1 MKSIKIAS
9 IMWASKNTTLK
20 EVGKELKEECIN
32 LDKGSINLDECIN
45 LELDV
50 YSTKE
55 IEDDKIRERC
65 IRSLENSSI
74 NLIYGG
80 VGDAWIEV
88 QSRIEEIAK
97 NIPTIILGHDTG
109 LWSLST
115 VKSKIVVDVNAYI
128 VMDGKEN
135 LKNMLKYICNEIL
148 NTNFEVEVV
157 KDVPWEGLYHPD
169 AKAHFSNI
177 DEYLKWY
184 EKNKPEL
191 KDKPRIGLLSY
202 RSYWVSNNMD
212 VENTIVKEFEKQS
225 VGIIPIFSYSIKDT
239 ELGNKGSGELVEEWL
254 ITDGKSRI
262 DGLINLQSFFLSGT
276 KSGKDDKTDIREG
289 KIAKSGV
296 EILKKLNVPVF
307 HPLIAHYKTEEE
319 WRKDMHGLG
328 ANVGWSIAMPEF
340 EGVIEPVIIGTQS
353 KEDNG
358 KYVPIDERIEKVAKR
373 IKNWIELRN
382 KPVEKRKVAFIFNNN
397 PCASVEATVGG
408 GAKLDTLE
416 SVARIMH
423 KMKECGYNV
432 NPPENGKEMI
442 ETIMDRKAIS
452 EFRWTPVDEIV
463 KKGGALKL
471 VTKEEYE
478 EWFNTL
484 KPEVRERIC
493 GTWGNPPGEHMGDMP
508 AAMVYEN
515 KIVVTGVKY
524 GNAVVCVQPKRG
536 CAGARCD
543 GVVCKILHD
552 PDLPPPHQYM
562 ATYRYLEY
570 DFKTDVIVH
579 VGTHGNLEFL
589 PGKSVGLSESCMPD
603 VGIGNI
609 PHLYIYNSDN
619 PAEGTIAKRRSYATL
634 VDHMQTVMT
643 ESGLYEELEEVER
656 NLAEYNQ
663 AKVLN
668 NKAKMHA
675 VQHILIEN
683 IKKAQLDK
691 EIKLDELDAH
701 KSFDEIAERTHNA
714 LTRIRNTQIDDGM
727 HIFGEIPAK
736 ERRVEFINGIMR
748 YDYKENVSMR
758 RCIFEMMGLNYDE
771 AMEKPAKY
779 IGDFGKT
786 YGELLDDADKYSKHF
801 IDEILKNR

>member
-1 MKSIKIAS
+1 MEPIKIVS
-9 IMWASKNTTLK
+9 IMWASKNPTLK
-20 EVGKELKEECIN
+20 EASKNLKEENMGI
-32 LDKGSINLDECIN
+32 DVE
-45 LELDV
+45 V

-55 IEDDKIRERC
+55 IEDDDKIRDKC
-65 IRSLENSSI
+65 IKSLENSNI

-80 VGDAWIEV
+80 VGDTWIEL
-88 QSRIEEIAK
+88 QPTIEEIAK
-97 NIPTIILGHDTG
+97 KTPTIVLGHDTG

-115 VKSKIVVDVNAYI
+115 TKLKVVANVNAYMS
-128 VMDGKEN
+128 MDGKEN
-135 LKNMLKYICNEIL
+135 FKNMLKYMCNEIL
-148 NTNFEVEVV
+148 NTKFDVEPV
-157 KDVPWEGLYHPD
+157 KDVPWEGLFHPD
-169 AKAHFSNI
+169 AKQKHFTDI

-184 EKNKPEL
+184 EKNKFKL
-191 KDKPRIGLLSY
+191 NDKPKVGILSY
-202 RSYWVSNNMD
+202 RSYWISNNQS
-212 VENTIVKEFEKQS
+212 VENALIEEFERQNIG
-225 VGIIPIFSYSIKDT
+225 VIPIFSYSIKDV
-239 ELGNKGSGELVEEWL
+239 ELGNKGSGELIEEWL
-254 ITDGKSRI
+254 IKNGKSRI
-262 DGLINLQSFFLSGT
+262 NALINLQSFFL
-276 KSGKDDKTDIREG
+276 TDNRSNESVG
-289 KIAKSGV
+289 SDVRSEKHAESGV

-307 HPLIAHYKTEEE
+307 HPIISHYKTEDE
-319 WRKDMHGLG
+319 WRKDEHGLG
-328 ANVGWSIAMPEF
+328 TSVGWSIAMPEF
-340 EGVIEPVIIGTQS
+340 EGVIEPIVIGARSQEN
-353 KEDNG
+353 KEI
-358 KYVPIDERIEKVAKR
+358 YEPIDERVKKVVDR
-373 IKNWIELRN
+373 IRKWIELQN
-382 KPVEKRKVAFIFNNN
+382 KPIRKRKVAFIFNNN

-423 KMKECGYNV
+423 KMKKEGYDV
-432 NPPENGKEMI
+432 NPPENGKELI

-452 EFRWTPVDEIV
+452 EFRWTPVDEII

-471 VTKEEYE
+471 ITKEEYK

-484 KPEVRERIC
+484 KPAVRKKIC
-493 GTWGNPPGEHMGDMP
+493 ETWGNPPGEQMGDMP
-508 AAMVYEN
+508 PAMVYN
-515 KIVVTGVKY
+515 GKIVVTGVEY
-524 GNAVVCVQPKRG
+524 GNVVVCVQPKRG
-536 CAGARCD
+536 CVGARCD

-552 PDLPPPHQYM
+552 PDVLPPHQYM

-570 DFKTDVIVH
+570 DFKADVIVH

-643 ESGLYEELEEVER
+643 ESGLYNELEEVER
-656 NLAEYNQ
+656 NLPEYYQ

-675 VQHILIEN
+675 LQHILIEN

-691 EIKLDELDAH
+691 EIKLDELDMD
-701 KSFDEIAERTHNA
+701 KDFDEILERTHNA

-736 ERRVEFINGIMR
+736 ERRIEFINGIMR
-748 YDYKENVSMR
+748 YDYGEKVSMR
-758 RCIFEMMGLNYDE
+758 RNIFEMMNLNYDE

-779 IGDFGKT
+779 IDEFRKT
-786 YGELLDDADKYSKHF
+786 YGELLDDADKYSKQF
-801 IDEILKNR
+801 IDEILKTE